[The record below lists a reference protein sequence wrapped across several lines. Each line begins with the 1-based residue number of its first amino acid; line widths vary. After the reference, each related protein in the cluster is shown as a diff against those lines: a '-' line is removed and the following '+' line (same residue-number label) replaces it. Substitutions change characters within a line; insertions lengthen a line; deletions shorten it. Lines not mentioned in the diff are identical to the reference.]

1 MRLYSFSFQ
10 SNTAGTIRNFKTTT
24 IVENMEK
31 TIKSGIAMLNVLE
44 SWGVDH
50 VYGIPGGSFNSTMN
64 AFYDKQKSIKFIQ
77 VRHEETGAIA
87 ASAEA
92 KLTGKIGVC
101 FGTAGP
107 GATHLFNGLYDAQM
121 DHAPV
126 LALIGQV
133 ASGAMNYD
141 SFQELNEN
149 PMFVD
154 VSVYNRTVMTP
165 ESLPHVIDE
174 AIRRAYELK
183 GVAVVTIPVDY
194 GYADIPDVDI
204 SAARNH
210 KKSLL
215 MPDAKDIEEAA
226 KLIEAAERP
235 VLYIGQGTRGAG
247 KEVLALSEHFSM
259 PVVMSVMAK
268 GIIPESAENFMGTAA
283 RVATKPANE
292 ALAACDLILFVGSD
306 FPFARFFF
314 PKEAKFIQVDI
325 NSSKLGK
332 RHKTDVA
339 ILGDAKETLV
349 QLVKAGRKKP
359 VTKFLEANRKNRKN
373 WLNWLQSFEERDDL
387 PVRVEAVFKEI
398 NRIAAD
404 DAIFIT
410 DVGNVTIHGV
420 RLLKMNGEKQM
431 FTTSGLFA
439 TMGYGVPGGIGAALS
454 YPGRQVFSLS
464 GDGGFS
470 MVMQDI
476 ITQVKYNLPVINV
489 ILSNDSFGFI
499 EAEQEDTK
507 QPKFG
512 VDLKGADYAKV
523 GEGLGAKGYSVTKK
537 EQLKQVFDEAK
548 NSTVPVV
555 IDVKIPNIRPLP
567 VEALVL
573 DEEQYGKE
581 AVESFKKQYEV
592 SGMPTLKEL
601 LK

>member
-1 MRLYSFSFQ
+1 
-10 SNTAGTIRNFKTTT
+10 
-24 IVENMEK
+24 MEK
-31 TIKSGIAMLNVLE
+31 KIKSGLAMLNVLE

-50 VYGIPGGSFNSTMN
+50 VYGIPGGSFNSTMHALYERQTN
-64 AFYDKQKSIKFIQ
+64 IKFIQ

-133 ASGAMNYD
+133 ASDAMNYD

-174 AIRRAYELK
+174 AIRRAYEAK
-183 GVAVVTIPVDY
+183 GVAVVTIPVNY
-194 GYADIPDVDI
+194 GYIDIPDEHV
-204 SAARNH
+204 SAAKSY

-215 MPDAKDIEEAA
+215 MPDSEDIKEAVD
-226 KLIEAAERP
+226 LLEAAEKP

-247 KEVLALSEHFSM
+247 KEVLALSDHFSL
-259 PVVMSVMAK
+259 PIVISVLAK
-268 GIIPESAENFMGTAA
+268 DILPESAENLMGSAG

-292 ALAACDLILFVGSD
+292 ALAAADLILFIGSN

-314 PKEAKFIQVDI
+314 PKQAKFIQVDI
-325 NSSKLGK
+325 HSSKLGK
-332 RHKTDVA
+332 PHKTDVA
-339 ILGDAKETLV
+339 ILGDAKETMR
-349 QLVKAGRKKP
+349 QMIRTGRKKP
-359 VTKFLEANRKNRKN
+359 VTPFLEANRQNRKN
-373 WLNWLQSFEERDDL
+373 WLKWLQSFEDRTDT

-398 NRIAAD
+398 NRIAND
-404 DAIFIT
+404 DAIFIN

-420 RLLKMNGEKQM
+420 RLLKMNGEKQL

-439 TMGYGVPGGIGAALS
+439 TMGYGLPGGIAAALS
-454 YPGRQVFSLS
+454 YPGRQVITLN

-470 MVMQDI
+470 MVMQDLL
-476 ITQVKYNLPVINV
+476 TQVKYKLPVINIV
-489 ILSNDSFGFI
+489 FSNDSFGFI
-499 EAEQEDTK
+499 EAEQEDTR

-512 VDLKGADYAKV
+512 VDLKGADYAKI
-523 GEGLGAKGYSVTKK
+523 GEGMGAKGYTVTHK
-537 EQLKQVFDEAK
+537 EQLREVFDEAK

-555 IDVKIPNIRPLP
+555 IDVKVPNTRPLP

-573 DEEQYGKE
+573 DEEVYGKE
-581 AVESFKKQYEV
+581 AVATFKERYEV
-592 SGMPTLKEL
+592 SGMPLLKEL
-601 LK
+601 LEQPAR

>member
-1 MRLYSFSFQ
+1 
-10 SNTAGTIRNFKTTT
+10 
-24 IVENMEK
+24 
-31 TIKSGIAMLNVLE
+31 MLNVLE

-50 VYGIPGGSFNSTMN
+50 VYGIPGGSFNSTMHALYERQTN
-64 AFYDKQKSIKFIQ
+64 IKFIQ

-133 ASGAMNYD
+133 ASDAMNYD

-174 AIRRAYELK
+174 AIRRAYEAK
-183 GVAVVTIPVDY
+183 GVAVVTIPVNY
-194 GYADIPDVDI
+194 GYIDIPDEHV
-204 SAARNH
+204 SAAQSY

-215 MPDAKDIEEAA
+215 MPDSKDIKEAVD
-226 KLIEAAERP
+226 LLEAAEKP

-247 KEVLALSEHFSM
+247 KEVLALSDHFSL
-259 PVVMSVMAK
+259 PIVISVLAK
-268 GIIPESAENFMGTAA
+268 DILPESAENLMGSAG

-292 ALAACDLILFVGSD
+292 ALAASDLILFIGSN

-314 PKEAKFIQVDI
+314 PKQAKFIQVDI
-325 NSSKLGK
+325 HSSKLGK
-332 RHKTDVA
+332 PHKTDVA
-339 ILGDAKETLV
+339 ILGDAKETMR
-349 QLVKAGRKKP
+349 QMIRTGRKKP
-359 VTKFLEANRKNRKN
+359 VTPFLEANRQNRKN
-373 WLNWLQSFEERDDL
+373 WLKWLQSFEDRNDT

-398 NRIAAD
+398 NRIAND
-404 DAIFIT
+404 DAIFIN
-410 DVGNVTIHGV
+410 DVGNVTIHGI

-439 TMGYGVPGGIGAALS
+439 TMGYGLPGGIGAALS
-454 YPGRQVFSLS
+454 YPGRQVITLN

-470 MVMQDI
+470 MVMQDLL
-476 ITQVKYNLPVINV
+476 TQVKYKLPVINIV
-489 ILSNDSFGFI
+489 FSNDSFGFI
-499 EAEQEDTK
+499 EAEQEDTR

-512 VDLKGADYAKV
+512 VDLKGADYAKI
-523 GEGLGAKGYSVTKK
+523 GEGMGAKGYTVTQK
-537 EQLKQVFDEAK
+537 EQLREVFDEAK
-548 NSTVPVV
+548 NSAVPVV
-555 IDVKIPNIRPLP
+555 IDVKIPNTRPLP

-573 DEEQYGKE
+573 DEEVYGKE
-581 AVESFKKQYEV
+581 AVAAFKERYEV
-592 SGMPTLKEL
+592 SGMPLLKEL
-601 LK
+601 LKQPAH